1 MRGPDVMELEEETY
15 APELCAHCEGAGCC
29 YCDKKGKVLV
39 RQPSKKCHHCD
50 GDGCIYCGF
59 TGWEGLMGRFPPCKW

>member
-1 MRGPDVMELEEETY
+1 MEPEGEGTY
-15 APELCAHCEGAGCC
+15 GPELCAHCEGAGCL

-39 RQPSKKCHHCD
+39 HQPSRKCHHCS

-59 TGWEGLMGRFPPCKW
+59 AGWEGLRPRYPPCRE

>member
-1 MRGPDVMELEEETY
+1 MAVEDVRY
-15 APELCAHCEGAGCC
+15 APETCAHCEGAGTS

-39 RQPSKKCHHCD
+39 RQPSRTCHHCD

-59 TGWEGLMGRFPPCKW
+59 TGWEGLMAKYPSCTW